1 MRGNRIKIY
10 NTKTLQKEKFVPIKP
25 NEVMM
30 YVCGPTVYNDV
41 HIGNIRPVVV
51 FDTLRRTFEA
61 LGYEVKYVSNY
72 TDVDDKIINRSK
84 ELNISE
90 KELTDSVIE
99 AYNKVRDKLNAAKL
113 YKTPRVTETMDEII
127 AFIDELVD
135 KGYAYEKDG
144 DVYFR
149 TSSIKDYGSLSN
161 QNLDDL
167 KVGARIEENDGKESP
182 LDFALWKKTDTGI
195 KWQTRYSLGRP
206 GWHTEC
212 VVMINKEL
220 GSLIDIHGGGK
231 DLKFPHHENER
242 AQSMAINNSPL
253 ANYWMHSGMIDING
267 VKMSKSL
274 GNFITAKDIMEK
286 VDPMVLRWFLLSA
299 HYRDDINVSDEI
311 IQSNQV
317 ELNKVL
323 TCLKQA
329 LVKLSLNDIKNDEYD
344 KESYEKFMEAMED
357 DLNTPNAYAVIF
369 EIVKIIN
376 QKLREKEVDYTLLNK
391 YTNSLKKCLDVLGI
405 VYPSINLSDEDKI
418 IYKEWMDAKKDK
430 NFDKADEYRKVLMD
444 KGIL

>member
-1 MRGNRIKIY
+1 MKIY
-10 NTKTLQKEKFVPIKP
+10 NTKTLKKEEFVPIKA
-25 NEVMM
+25 NEVKM

-61 LGYEVKYVSNY
+61 LGYDVKYVSNY
-72 TDVDDKIINRSK
+72 TDVDDKIIKRSK
-84 ELNISE
+84 KLNISE
-90 KELTDSVIE
+90 KELTDEVIE
-99 AYNKVRDKLNAAKL
+99 AYNRVRDMLNAAKL

-127 AFIDELVD
+127 RFIDELVD
-135 KGYAYEKDG
+135 KGYAYQKDG

-167 KVGARIEENDGKESP
+167 RVGARIEENEGKESP

-195 KWQTRYSLGRP
+195 KWQTRYSFGRP

-220 GSLIDIHGGGK
+220 GELIDIHGGGK

-242 AQSMAINNSPL
+242 AQSLAINGSPL
-253 ANYWMHSGMIDING
+253 ANYWMHSGMIDIDG

-274 GNFITAKDIMEK
+274 GNFITAKDIMNR

-311 IQSNQV
+311 IQSNQI

-329 LVKLSLNDIKNDEYD
+329 LVKLSLNDIKCDEFNGDFY
-344 KESYEKFMEAMED
+344 KKFMLAMED

-369 EIVKIIN
+369 EVVKQIN
-376 QKLREKEVDYTLLNK
+376 QKMRTKDLDYI
-391 YTNSLKKCLDVLGI
+391 SLAKDAKCLMKCLDILGI
-405 VYPSINLSDEDKI
+405 VYPNISLSDDDKE
-418 IYKEWMDAKKDK
+418 IYKEWINAKNEK
-430 NFDKADEYRKVLMD
+430 NFEKADTLRNVLID